1 MARSY
6 LIEHGARGVF
16 RHNGARIGYSFAPGK
31 HAASEIP
38 PLVLDRLVGKGLA
51 IPVKRTSKKEDEQ

>member
-1 MARSY
+1 MAKTY

-16 RHNGARIGYSFAPGK
+16 RHGGVRIGYDLAPGE
-31 HAASEIP
+31 HPASEIP